1 LAKIGLVSANE
12 TVVPAG
18 ITILDFAVVLLA
30 CARPRESGCG
40 GAVCAADVKAVSNIA
55 IASRLIVATSDRR
68 LAYHYD
74 RRLPMH
80 SGFTVVQLAVS

>member
-1 LAKIGLVSANE
+1 MSISE
-12 TVVPAG
+12 TVVPVG
-18 ITILDFAVVLLA
+18 TTILVSAGVLLA
-30 CARPRESGCG
+30 CARPCKSGCG

-74 RRLPMH
+74 RRLPIY
-80 SGFTVVQLAVS
+80 SGFTVVQLAAS